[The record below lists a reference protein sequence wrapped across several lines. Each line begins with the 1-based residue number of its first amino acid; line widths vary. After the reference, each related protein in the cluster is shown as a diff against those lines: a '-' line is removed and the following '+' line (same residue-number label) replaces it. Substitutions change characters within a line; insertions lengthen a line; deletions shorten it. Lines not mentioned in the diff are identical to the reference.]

1 MHKSCCR
8 IAAVSLLNCLGS
20 DLTGISKKLFDP
32 HGSKLASDLTE
43 QPLLLNSENALVG
56 AVKQPLKDLN
66 LRLTEAETK
75 IFDCHIARMLLN
87 LWLDIEPQYLELL
100 GKYSTDRVGVV
111 LGSSTS
117 GIGAA
122 EQAYIDRASE
132 GIFPSSY
139 HYLQQE
145 LASVSEL
152 IAKFSLAKG
161 PCYTVSTACSSSA
174 KVFGVAKRL
183 LDQGVCD
190 LVITGGVDS
199 LCRLTVRGFNA
210 LELLSTERS
219 NPFSLNRTG
228 LNLGEGGCLALL
240 ERSPD
245 GIQVLAVGEASDA
258 YHISTPHPD
267 GLGAVLAIQSAL
279 SQANLDAD
287 CVKYINLHGTGTKHN
302 DAMESLAVSKAFG
315 CEVPCSSTK
324 PLTGHLLGAAGAT
337 ELAFC
342 YLFLNQPSTK
352 KMLIPH
358 IFDGV
363 RDPEL
368 ATLRFADFSEVV
380 DVRVGQAVLSNSF
393 AFGGSNAAVLLGL
406 Q

>member
-1 MHKSCCR
+1 MILRSMNNIPSDNRFCCLFVNQWR
-8 IAAVSLLNCLGS
+8 LVYMFFASSASSDDRLYSMIGS
-20 DLTGISKKLFDP
+20 FVTEKLP
-32 HGSKLASDLTE
+32 
-43 QPLLLNSENALVG
+43 
-56 AVKQPLKDLN
+56 
-66 LRLTEAETK
+66 
-75 IFDCHIARMLLN
+75 I
-87 LWLDIEPQYLELL
+87 IEYRHYLELASN
-100 GKYSTDRVGVV
+100 YSPDRIGVV

-122 EQAYIDRASE
+122 EQAYIERALN
-132 GIFPSSY
+132 GTFPSSY
-139 HYLQQE
+139 HYRQQE

-152 IAKFSLAKG
+152 VALFSQAKG

-174 KVFGVAKRL
+174 KVFKVAKRL
-183 LDQGVCD
+183 LEQGVCD
-190 LVITGGVDS
+190 LVICGGIDS
-199 LCRLTVRGFNA
+199 LCRLTVQGFNA
-210 LELLSTERS
+210 LELLSETRS
-219 NPFSLNRTG
+219 NPFSLNRKG

-240 ERSPD
+240 QRSPD

-267 GLGAVLAIQSAL
+267 GLGAVLAIKAAL
-279 SQANLDAD
+279 NQANLDAAS
-287 CVKYINLHGTGTKHN
+287 VKYINLHGTGTKHN
-302 DAMESLAVSKAFG
+302 DAMESLAVSKTFG
-315 CEVPCSSTK
+315 REVPCSSTK

-342 YLFLNQPSTK
+342 YLLLNQASTNK
-352 KMLIPH
+352 PLIPH

-368 ATLRFADFSEVV
+368 AALRLAGLSEGIEIS
-380 DVRVGQAVLSNSF
+380 VGQAVLSNSF